1 MIVRIEFGD
10 NDFGHLFERAAQDI
24 YRNLCRGEGDSL
36 ESRQRAYK
44 EFLKLAEED
53 PEAVG
58 NMVLLAAHGY
68 HLAQLGSRRMFLDY
82 TRLLKLTRE
91 RKEIE
96 DYKDDAEETLLY
108 WAKQLKVQFTKDGS
122 YEEFR
127 ALIENGWE
135 NGEVV
140 YIDFQTGEVFT
151 R

>member
-10 NDFGHLFERAAQDI
+10 NDFGHYFERAAKDI
-24 YRNLCRGEGDSL
+24 YRNLCRGGVDLL
-36 ESRQRAYK
+36 EARQRAFH
-44 EFLKLAEED
+44 EFRELADKD
-53 PEAVG
+53 PDAVV
-58 NMVLLAAHGY
+58 NMVLLAAHGH
-68 HLAQLGSRRMFLDY
+68 HLAQLGARRMFLDY
-82 TRLLKLTRE
+82 TRLLKFTRE

-108 WAKQLKVQFTKDGS
+108 WAKKLKVQFTKEGS
-122 YEEFR
+122 YDEFR
-127 ALIENGWE
+127 AIIEDGWE